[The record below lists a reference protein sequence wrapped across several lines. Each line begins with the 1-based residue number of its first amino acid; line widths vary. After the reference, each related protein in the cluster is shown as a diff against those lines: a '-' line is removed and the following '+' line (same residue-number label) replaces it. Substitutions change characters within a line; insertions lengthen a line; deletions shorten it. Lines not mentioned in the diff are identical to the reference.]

1 MPLTPADV
9 QNVTFSKPPL
19 GKRGYHEDEVDAFLD
34 LVQAELARLIQ
45 ENNHLQQRVEQLS
58 RQLREK
64 EHSPGPPTP
73 VALSPDQRDVQ
84 AAKVLGMAQQV
95 ADRLTGDA
103 KAQADAMLHRART
116 TSERA
121 LAEAKMQAEELVN
134 EAKARA
140 ATMLNEAQ
148 TRAENLERQAREK
161 AATLEHDAMR
171 KHSEIIGSISYEKS
185 VLEKELNELRARE
198 REYRTQLKAYLEAQL
213 RKLDEAGIVPA
224 SSIPHQ
230 RTSAPAGAGLPDGA
244 AGGPPRHLLHDGG
257 STHEEITQP
266 APHRGFGWKPAVEL
280 SHAGTREE

>member
-1 MPLTPADV
+1 MPLTPVDV

-45 ENNHLQQRVEQLS
+45 ENNHLQERVVQLS

-64 EHSPGPPTP
+64 EASPEPTP

-95 ADRLTGDA
+95 ADRLTSDA

-116 TSERA
+116 TSERT

-140 ATMLNEAQ
+140 ATMLNDAQ
-148 TRAENLERQAREK
+148 TRAEKLERQAREK

-185 VLEKELNELRARE
+185 VLEKEINELRARE

-213 RKLDEAGIVPA
+213 RKLDEAGIVQA

-230 RTSAPAGAGLPDGA
+230 RSGAPASAGGPDGA
-244 AGGPPRHLLHDGG
+244 AGGPPRHLLHDDGPTDG
-257 STHEEITQP
+257 EITHP

-280 SHAGTREE
+280 SHAGAQE